1 MKKQI
6 ITGLALLLISGFNI
20 EKSSAGLPDGNI
32 IEKKAGKS
40 VKLFNGRD
48 LEGWYTFVE
57 KRGKNIDPKKVFTVT
72 DGMIRISGE
81 EWGCITTE
89 KEYENY
95 HLVIEFK
102 WGALTFDPRLD
113 KARDSGVLLHSIGED
128 GAASGIWMNS
138 IECQV
143 IEGGTGD
150 IIVVGDGSDRFS
162 VSSPAAPE
170 KQNGSYQFLPN
181 GKLVTINEGRI
192 NWYDRDPGWQ
202 DKKGFRGANDV
213 EKPVGEWNKLEC
225 IADGDKMTII
235 LNGKKVNYA
244 TGIKPSGGK
253 IQIQSEGA
261 EIFIRKAELSEIK
274 K

>member
-1 MKKQI
+1 
-6 ITGLALLLISGFNI
+6 
-20 EKSSAGLPDGNI
+20 
-32 IEKKAGKS
+32 
-40 VKLFNGRD
+40 
-48 LEGWYTFVE
+48 
-57 KRGKNIDPKKVFTVT
+57 
-72 DGMIRISGE
+72 MIRISGE

-102 WGALTFDPRLD
+102 WGTMTFDPRLD

-128 GAASGIWMNS
+128 GASSGIWMNS

-150 IIVVGDGSDRFS
+150 FIVVGDGSDKFS
-162 VSSPAAPE
+162 LSSPAALE
-170 KQNGSYQFLPN
+170 KQNGSYIFNPD
-181 GKLVTINEGRI
+181 GKPVTINEGRI
-192 NWYDRDPGWQ
+192 NWYGRDPGWQ
-202 DKKGFRGANDV
+202 DKKGFRGKGDI

-225 IADGDKMTII
+225 IADGNNITII

-244 TGIKPSGGK
+244 TSVKPSKGK

-261 EIFIRKAELSEIK
+261 EIFVRKAELSGI
-274 K
+274 